1 MNKSYKKIASH
12 EASIEEAKHVL
23 LLYSGGLDTSV
34 MLKWIKDEYQAEITT
49 LTVDIGQQG
58 DFELIKQK
66 AINLGVKEA
75 ILIDAKEEFANSYIT
90 KAIKANAS
98 YQGDYHLFCP
108 LGRAIISQIAVK
120 IAQEKNIPVIAHGCT
135 GKGNDQV
142 RFEGYI
148 TTLDPTLKTIAPV
161 REWAM
166 GRDEEIAYAIKNNI
180 PIPQTKKKPY
190 SYDDNLWG
198 CSAEGGEIENFD
210 QSPPL
215 HNILKICKQPE
226 EAPIIPLTLKIGF
239 VKGIPTKI
247 NGESFS
253 LKDLISTLNKLGS
266 EHGIGITYLIED
278 RLIGLKVR
286 GIYEQPAAAIITE
299 AHKNLEKLVSTRD
312 QNEFKQLIDQKWS
325 YFCYGAKWH
334 EPLME
339 ALNSSIDKINEKV
352 TGEVSVKLY
361 KGKVTITA
369 VSSPFSLI
377 NKNLSTFMKDDLFNQ
392 NASAGF
398 IELYTLQQRM
408 AKKVSK
414 QAHDKMEKPDLRF

>member
-1 MNKSYKKIASH
+1 MQSTEPWRKLGVFSNLKNLMNKSYKKIASH

-198 CSAEGGEIENFD
+198 CSAEGGEIEDF
-210 QSPPL
+210 
-215 HNILKICKQPE
+215 E
-226 EAPIIPLTLKIGF
+226 
-239 VKGIPTKI
+239 KGIPTKI
-247 NGESFS
+247 NGEPFT

>member
-1 MNKSYKKIASH
+1 MNKSYKKVASH
-12 EASIEEAKHVL
+12 EASKKEASHVL

-34 MLKWIKDEYQAEITT
+34 MLKWIKDEYGSEITA
-49 LTVDIGQQG
+49 LTVDIGQQA
-58 DFELIKQK
+58 DFQSIKQK

-75 ILIDAKEEFANSYIT
+75 IVIDAKEEFANSYIT
-90 KAIKANAS
+90 KAIKSNAS

-120 IAQEKNIPVIAHGCT
+120 VAKEKNIPVIAHGCT

-166 GRDEEIAYAIKNNI
+166 GRDEEITYAIKHGI

-198 CSAEGGEIENFD
+198 CSAEGGEIEDFD

-226 EAPIIPLTLKIGF
+226 QTSDIPLHLKIGF
-239 VKGIPTKI
+239 EKGIPTKI
-247 NGESFS
+247 NGESFV
-253 LKDLISTLNKLGS
+253 LKDLIGTLNKLGA

-286 GIYEQPAAAIITE
+286 GIYEQPAAAIIIE

-312 QNEFKQLIDQKWS
+312 ENEFKQTLDQRWS
-325 YFCYGAKWH
+325 YFCYSAKWH

-339 ALNSSIDKINEKV
+339 ALNAAADKINEKV

-361 KGKVTITA
+361 KGSVTITA
-369 VSSPFSLI
+369 VSSPYSLI
-377 NKNLSTFMKDDLFNQ
+377 NKNLSTFMKDGLFNQ

-398 IELYTLQQRM
+398 IELYTLPQKM
-408 AKKVSK
+408 ARKVQE
-414 QAHDKMEKPDLRF
+414 QAMQTENGQDLRF